1 MFRFDLDTAIL
12 AALHVGD
19 AHGYLVMSRIAERT
33 DGEVRVS
40 VGQLYPALH
49 RLELEELVESVWEPQ
64 EGKPDRRTY
73 RLTESGSKRLAS
85 RASDWRRFSESVS
98 RLMEGGN
105 AA

>member
-1 MFRFDLDTAIL
+1 MFRFDLETAIL
-12 AALHVGD
+12 AALDGGA
-19 AHGYLVMSRIAERT
+19 AHGYLVMSRISERT

-49 RLELEELVESVWEPQ
+49 RLELDGLVESIWEPQ

-85 RASDWRRFSESVS
+85 RASDWRRFSASVS